1 MEDSEKVVS
10 RLSHHQIFIHKNQ
23 STGIAWDLFIVVLML
38 VLGIVYGYT
47 RLGKEDRVAILKK
60 ALLIGLVIGV
70 VMGLTIALVFKVSLV
85 GATIGATV
93 GAVIIF
99 VVFAVFF
106 IIGTMIG
113 DWMEAR
119 KKPEKPK
126 AG

>member
-1 MEDSEKVVS
+1 M
-10 RLSHHQIFIHKNQ
+10 
-23 STGIAWDLFIVVLML
+23 AWDLPIAVLML

-47 RLGKEDRVAILKK
+47 RPGKEDRVAILKK

-70 VMGLTIALVFKVSLV
+70 VIGFIIALVLRVSLI
-85 GATIGATV
+85 GATIGATI
-93 GAVIIF
+93 GAVIII

-119 KKPEKPK
+119 KKAEAPK